1 MPHSQLK
8 GQKEQQGSGRWVGD
22 VGLGGESGQRLTLTG
37 KANVEVSCLFVLR
50 ELDSSAGFLL
60 SMSPHITSYLGV
72 QPAAGHRRPPDKV
85 QLCS

>member
-1 MPHSQLK
+1 M
-8 GQKEQQGSGRWVGD
+8 GICTEAV
-22 VGLGGESGQRLTLTG
+22 QRLTLTG
-37 KANVEVSCLFVLR
+37 KANVEVSCLFVLG